1 MNLRDGKDKLVLA
14 YQAVIQCYWERLEVE
29 LFRTWRNNADL
40 ISSIYEKMQA
50 IGIVKNEERLQLLT
64 LVPGLDVSRDFLSL
78 VEA

>member
-1 MNLRDGKDKLVLA
+1 
-14 YQAVIQCYWERLEVE
+14 
-29 LFRTWRNNADL
+29 
-40 ISSIYEKMQA
+40 MQA